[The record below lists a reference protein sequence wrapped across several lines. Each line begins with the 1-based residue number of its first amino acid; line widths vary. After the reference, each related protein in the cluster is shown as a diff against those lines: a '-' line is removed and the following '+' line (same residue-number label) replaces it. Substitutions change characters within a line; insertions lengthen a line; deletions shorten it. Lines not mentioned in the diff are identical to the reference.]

1 MWEPKLKVKPKTLT
15 QSQLSTSPKD
25 EVRMWL
31 RRKSRGGVTVCA
43 GSGGVATPPSRPFK
57 SHKKIYKAS
66 KKTKKKTRRTREPA
80 AENVSDS
87 MQCGL
92 SVCLRPLRV
101 TKIITIIV
109 HNTKS
114 KCQLPKDELRHYSIF
129 TTIKRWMLC
138 LECLGECLS
147 YLSPLYFISFYL
159 FFNFHV

>member
-1 MWEPKLKVKPKTLT
+1 VLLFVPVVVEWRPHQVGLSRATKKYIKQVKK
-15 QSQLSTSPKD
+15 Q
-25 EVRMWL
+25 
-31 RRKSRGGVTVCA
+31 
-43 GSGGVATPPSRPFK
+43 
-57 SHKKIYKAS
+57 
-66 KKTKKKTRRTREPA
+66 KKTRRTREPA